1 VIYLDA
7 SAIVKLVIEEA
18 ETDAL
23 RGWLRRRRA
32 PRVTSDLTR
41 VEVPRACM
49 RARPTALLEA
59 QRAVAR
65 LSTVPLTR
73 ELLASAAAL
82 QPPGLR
88 SLDAVHLASALAVRG
103 QLRAFVAY
111 DDRLVDA
118 ARAHD
123 LPVER
128 PE

>member
-7 SAIVKLVIEEA
+7 SAIVKLVVVEP

-23 RGWLRRRRA
+23 RTWLGRRRS

-49 RARPTALLEA
+49 RAEPTALLEA
-59 QRAVAR
+59 QRAIAR

-73 ELLASAAAL
+73 TLLAAAAAL

-88 SLDAVHLASALAVRG
+88 SLDAVHLASALALG
-103 QLRAFVAY
+103 TGLRAFVVY
-111 DDRLVDA
+111 DDRLAAA
-118 ARAHD
+118 ARAHG

-128 PE
+128 PA

>member
-7 SAIVKLVIEEA
+7 SAIVKLVVVEP

-23 RGWLRRRRA
+23 RAWLGRRRS

-49 RARPTALLEA
+49 RAEPTALLEA
-59 QRAVAR
+59 QRAIAR

-73 ELLASAAAL
+73 ALLAAAAAL

-88 SLDAVHLASALAVRG
+88 SLDAVHLASALALG
-103 QLRAFVAY
+103 TGLRAFVVY
-111 DDRLVDA
+111 DDRLAGA
-118 ARAHD
+118 ALAHG

-128 PE
+128 PA